1 MVKQKVVLKNLTGL
15 DLRPVG
21 ILCDAAVQF
30 QSKISIYFANGST
43 NAKSILGVLGS
54 GIKNGDEIELVC
66 EGSDEEEALERM
78 LKIIEEGLGE

>member
-15 DLRPVG
+15 ELRPVG

-30 QSKISIYFANGST
+30 QSKISIYFENGST

-66 EGSDEEEALERM
+66 EGSDEEEALKGM

>member
-1 MVKQKVVLKNLTGL
+1 MVKEKVVLKNLTGL

-21 ILCDAAVQF
+21 ILCDSAVQF
-30 QSKISIYFANGST
+30 QSKISIRFENGST

-66 EGSDEEEALERM
+66 EGSDEKEALKEM
-78 LKIIEEGLGE
+78 LRIIEEGLGE